1 MTKFTS
7 FVREKTYLRKDLCS
21 SAIWRRKMASEW
33 LILHND
39 RSDFFYAKGSSIRLS
54 WTPRILFARWDCCM
68 DNNFQEE
75 HLMWE
80 TCPTR
85 MRFGKGPSWKR
96 PFVGKTQDHSKL
108 TGIARKMGTTP
119 SSKTIDNIVNALCHN
134 GKVFIKLS
142 TTVSKGRNPPK
153 NTDFGFAENLGKC
166 LGVLQAGTRAH
177 LTGKKKSFFF
187 QLSYCNSVR
196 ALT

>member
-68 DNNFQEE
+68 DNNFLEE

-80 TCPTR
+80 KCPTR
-85 MRFGKGPSWKR
+85 MRFEKGPSWKR

-108 TGIARKMGTTP
+108 TGIAIKMRTTP

-142 TTVSKGRNPPK
+142 TTMSK
-153 NTDFGFAENLGKC
+153 E
-166 LGVLQAGTRAH
+166 
-177 LTGKKKSFFF
+177 KKSTQKHRFWICWN
-187 QLSYCNSVR
+187 LDSYSKEES
-196 ALT
+196 A